1 MEFNTVKAKLN
12 LLYTGSL
19 LIILVLFITILY
31 VFISGAIKNQEIQEL
46 TRFFE
51 NEEHELVEEI
61 FKGKYKHVEFKPER
75 NVFYYIYDTNQL
87 FVEGEETVKGLFR
100 YIEENG
106 LNKQLPAFTEEIEWE
121 DSHLLVKNYSL
132 QHDGKTLGHV
142 IVGIDITDEKH
153 LIKNIIWILLI
164 LTLLFSILFAWAG
177 NFFAGQAMKP
187 IRKSFHTQ
195 RKFVSDASHELRTPL
210 SIFYSSVDIL
220 SREEKENLSPFGQE
234 ILEDIKNEAEM
245 MNKLLNDLLFL
256 ARNDQEH
263 FELEWEEINLSNL
276 MHSLI
281 DRFTRTIPSHLILH
295 DNIQDHITIKGDRV
309 RIQQLIYILLD
320 NAVRYTKEGSITC
333 TLKTI
338 GQEIVMTIQDTGAGI
353 PADDLPHIFDRFYRG
368 DSSRTRDGSG
378 LGLSIAKTIV
388 EAHGGKILVK
398 SERNKGSSFIISFS
412 TINEVKKRQ
421 S

>member
-1 MEFNTVKAKLN
+1 MVFNTVKAKLN

-19 LIILVLFITILY
+19 LIILVIFITILY

-46 TRFFE
+46 NSFFE

-61 FKGKYKHVEFKPER
+61 FEGKYKHLEFKPER
-75 NVFYYIYDTNQL
+75 NVFYYIYDHNQM
-87 FVEGEETVKGLFR
+87 FVEGEETVKGLFH

-106 LNKQLPAFTEEIEWE
+106 LNKQLPAFTKEIEWE
-121 DSHLLVKNYSL
+121 NSHLLLKNYSL
-132 QHDGKTLGHV
+132 QDDEKTLGHV

-153 LIKNIIWILLI
+153 LIKNIIWILLL

-187 IRKSFHTQ
+187 IQKSFQTQ

-234 ILEDIKNEAEM
+234 ILEDIKNETEM

-256 ARNDQEH
+256 ARNDQDH
-263 FELEWEEINLSNL
+263 FELEWEEIDLSDL
-276 MHSLI
+276 VHSLI
-281 DRFTRTIPSHLILH
+281 HRFTRIIPSHLTLS
-295 DNIQDHITIKGDRV
+295 DSIQDHITIKGDRV

-338 GQEIVMTIQDTGAGI
+338 NQEIVMTIQDTGPGI
-353 PADDLPHIFDRFYRG
+353 PPDDLPHIFDRFYRG

-398 SERNKGSSFIISFS
+398 SEVNKGSSFIISFP